1 MVGRACEI
9 IGDKSMAKTK
19 KIPMRM
25 CIACREMKPKSE
37 MTRVV
42 KNVEDEISL
51 DPTGKAPGRGA
62 YVCNNE
68 ECLKKAIGKK
78 LFNKTFST
86 NVAPEV
92 YQGVEEGKFG
102 EK

>member
-1 MVGRACEI
+1 MP
-9 IGDKSMAKTK
+9 KTK

-25 CIACREMKPKSE
+25 CIACREMKSKLE

-42 KNVEDEISL
+42 KNTEGEIFP

-62 YVCNNE
+62 YVCANG
-68 ECLKKAIGKK
+68 ECLKKLMGKK
-78 LFNKTFST
+78 LLNKAFST

-92 YQGVEEGKFG
+92 YQGVEEDALG

>member
-1 MVGRACEI
+1 MP
-9 IGDKSMAKTK
+9 KTK

-42 KNVEDEISL
+42 KNADGEIFP

-62 YVCNNE
+62 YICNGD
-68 ECLKKAIGKK
+68 ECLKKLMEKK
-78 LFNKTFST
+78 LLHKTFST
-86 NVAPEV
+86 DVASEV
-92 YQGVEEGKFG
+92 YREIEEETFG